1 VAIPQNPIWRRQ
13 ARVTIRN
20 FIIAL
25 ALAFVAALPYLGIL
39 PGWTPSLATLTA
51 FISVSLVGLNLI
63 FGVTGMLSLGQAA
76 FVVIPGYF
84 AGILHSLGVPALA
97 AIPVGILAS
106 IVIARLVAEIFIRLP
121 GIYFAIG
128 TLGFAFVV
136 EGLARAF
143 PGVTGGASG
152 LVLESPVNL
161 TRNQWY
167 VLSVV
172 ALALALISFAW
183 LVRGRF
189 LRTLR
194 LVRHDELA
202 AQVLGIDVVKV
213 KTQVFTIGS
222 AYSAAGGILSAYYV
236 SVLAPESGGVNAS
249 LEALAM
255 LVIGGSG
262 ALFGPLLGAAA
273 IQWLFAIA
281 GEAKRYELLVY
292 GAGFF
297 FVVLYAPIGIAGLLR
312 RAWPAPSE
320 HLAGHLSNA
329 SAPRSDAEWRGSTP
343 VAAEST
349 SGRQNVCLQVENVSK
364 HFGGLKAVADV
375 SFQVRSGQIVAL
387 IGPNGAGKSTLF
399 NVVSGIESP
408 TQGRVLLDGKDLT
421 NLTIHERAVS
431 IGRSFQ
437 VPRLIPDLTALD
449 NVLSRLDHLP
459 GARNE
464 VLGVNTARS
473 QLETFGLGNLADIPA
488 NRIGLGQHKLIEIVR
503 AAIGNPPLLLLDEPA
518 VGLTPEEVA
527 RLANLLRV
535 LRSRGTAILV
545 VEHNVGFVATV
556 ADEVVVMET
565 GRLIAA
571 GSPQAVMADQKVKD
585 AYLGALA

>member
-1 VAIPQNPIWRRQ
+1 
-13 ARVTIRN
+13 VTARN
-20 FIIAL
+20 FIIVIAL
-25 ALAFVAALPYLGIL
+25 ACVVALPYLGIL
-39 PGWTPSLATLTA
+39 PGWTVPLATVTA
-51 FISVSLVGLNLI
+51 FIAVSLVGLNLI

-76 FVVIPGYF
+76 FIVIPGYV
-84 AGILHSLGVPALA
+84 AGMLHSFGVPALT
-97 AIPVGILAS
+97 AILAGIVAS

-143 PGVTGGASG
+143 PGLTGGASG
-152 LVLESPVNL
+152 LVLESPVSL

-167 VLSVV
+167 VLSIVTLC
-172 ALALALISFAW
+172 LALSSFAL

-213 KTQVFTIGS
+213 KAQVFTIGS
-222 AYSAAGGILSAYYV
+222 AYSAVGGILFAYYV
-236 SVLAPESGGVNAS
+236 TVLAPESGGVNAS

-255 LVIGGSG
+255 LVIGGAGSI
-262 ALFGPLLGAAA
+262 FGPLLGAAA

-297 FVVLYAPIGIAGLLR
+297 LVVLYAPTGISGLLR
-312 RAWPAPSE
+312 RAWPAPS
-320 HLAGHLSNA
+320 GHPALRLDGT
-329 SAPRSDAEWRGSTP
+329 SAPCSSSEPRVAVP
-343 VAAEST
+343 LAAERE
-349 SGRQNVCLQVENVSK
+349 SGRQDVCLEVDHVAK
-364 HFGGLKAVADV
+364 HFGGLKAVADI
-375 SFQVRSGQIVAL
+375 SFKVRSAQIVAL

-399 NVVSGIESP
+399 NLVSGIEIP
-408 TQGRVLLDGKDLT
+408 TQGRVLLDGKDLA
-421 NLTIHERAVS
+421 NVAIHKRAVS

-449 NVLSRLDHLP
+449 NILSRLDHLP
-459 GARNE
+459 GQHNE
-464 VLGVNTARS
+464 VLDIHAARS
-473 QLETFGLGNLADIPA
+473 QLETFGLGDLAGVPA
-488 NRIGLGQHKLIEIVR
+488 SQIGLGQHKLIEIVR
-503 AAIGNPPLLLLDEPA
+503 AAIGKPPLLLLDEPA
-518 VGLTPEEVA
+518 VGLTPGELA
-527 RLANLLRV
+527 RLADLLRV
-535 LRSRGTAILV
+535 LKSRGTAILV
-545 VEHNVGFVATV
+545 VEHNVGFISTV
-556 ADEVVVMET
+556 ADEVLVMET
-565 GRLIAA
+565 GRLIAS
-571 GSPQAVMADQKVKD
+571 GSPRAVMADQKVKE

>member
-1 VAIPQNPIWRRQ
+1 
-13 ARVTIRN
+13 VTVRN
-20 FIIAL
+20 LIIAI
-25 ALAFVAALPYLGIL
+25 ALAFVVALPYLGIL
-39 PGWTPSLATLTA
+39 PGWTPPLATVAA
-51 FISVSLVGLNLI
+51 FMAVSLIGLNLI

-84 AGILHSLGVPALA
+84 AGILDGFGVPASA
-97 AIPVGILAS
+97 AIPAGIIAS

-121 GIYFAIG
+121 GIYFALG

-152 LVLESPVNL
+152 LVLESPVTL

-167 VLSVV
+167 MLSIVSLC
-172 ALALALISFAW
+172 LALTSFAL

-189 LRTLR
+189 LRTMR

-202 AQVLGIDVVKV
+202 AQILGINVVKV
-213 KTQVFTIGS
+213 KAQVFTIGS
-222 AYSAAGGILSAYYV
+222 AYSAVGGILFAYYV
-236 SVLAPESGGVNAS
+236 SVLAPDSGGVNAS

-255 LVIGGSG
+255 LVIGGAGS
-262 ALFGPLLGAAA
+262 LFGPLLGAAA

-297 FVVLYAPIGIAGLLR
+297 LVVLYAPTGIAGLLR
-312 RAWPAPSE
+312 RAWPAPSR
-320 HLAGHLSNA
+320 HFAPHHYQA
-329 SAPRSDAEWRGSTP
+329 SAPRSNAEPQASASL
-343 VAAEST
+343 AAKCASESPI
-349 SGRQNVCLQVENVSK
+349 CLQVENVAK
-364 HFGGLKAVADV
+364 HFGGLAAVADI
-375 SFQVRSGQIVAL
+375 SFEVRPGQIVAL

-399 NVVSGIESP
+399 NLISGIEVP
-408 TQGRVLLDGKDLT
+408 TQGRVLLDGKDLAHIA
-421 NLTIHERAVS
+421 IHERAVS

-449 NVLSRLDHLP
+449 NILSRLDHLP
-459 GARNE
+459 GQHNELLGATAAR
-464 VLGVNTARS
+464 R
-473 QLETFGLGNLADIPA
+473 QLETFGLGDLADIPA
-488 NRIGLGQHKLIEIVR
+488 SRIGLGQHKLIEIVR

-518 VGLTPEEVA
+518 VGLTFEEVA
-527 RLANLLRV
+527 RLADLLHV
-535 LRSRGTAILV
+535 LKSGGSAILV
-545 VEHNVGFVATV
+545 VEHNIGFVSTV
-556 ADEVVVMET
+556 ADQVVVMES
-565 GRLIAA
+565 GRLIAS
-571 GSPQAVMADQKVKD
+571 GSPQSVMVDQKVKD

>member
-1 VAIPQNPIWRRQ
+1 
-13 ARVTIRN
+13 VTVRN
-20 FIIAL
+20 LIIAV
-25 ALAFVAALPYLGIL
+25 ALAFVVALPYLGIL
-39 PGWTPSLATLTA
+39 PGWTPPLATVTA

-63 FGVTGMLSLGQAA
+63 FGFTGMLSLGQAA

-84 AGILHSLGVPALA
+84 AGILNAFGVPVLA
-97 AIPVGILAS
+97 AILAGIVAS
-106 IVIARLVAEIFIRLP
+106 IVVARLVAEIFIRLP

-143 PGVTGGASG
+143 PGLTGGASG
-152 LVLESPVNL
+152 LVLESPLSL

-167 VLSVV
+167 VLSIVS
-172 ALALALISFAW
+172 LCLALISFASF
-183 LVRGRF
+183 VRGRF

-213 KTQVFTIGS
+213 KVQVFTIGS
-222 AYSAAGGILSAYYV
+222 AYSAVGGILVAYYV
-236 SVLAPESGGVNAS
+236 SVLTPESGGVNAS

-255 LVIGGSG
+255 LMIGGAGS
-262 ALFGPLLGAAA
+262 LFGPFLGAAA

-292 GAGFF
+292 GVGFF
-297 FVVLYAPIGIAGLLR
+297 LVVLYAPAGIAGLLR
-312 RAWPAPSE
+312 RAWPAPSRHPASRSHE
-320 HLAGHLSNA
+320 A
-329 SAPRSDAEWRGSTP
+329 SAPCSSAEPRASASL
-343 VAAEST
+343 AAEHA
-349 SGRQNVCLQVENVSK
+349 SGRQDVCLQVENVAK
-364 HFGGLKAVADV
+364 HFGGLAAVADI
-375 SFQVRSGQIVAL
+375 SFKVRSGQVVAL

-399 NVVSGIESP
+399 NLVSGIEVP
-408 TQGRVLLDGKDLT
+408 TEGRVLLDGKDLA
-421 NLTIHERAVS
+421 NVAIHERAVS

-459 GARNE
+459 GPHNE
-464 VLGVNTARS
+464 LLGIRTARS
-473 QLETFGLGNLADIPA
+473 QLEAFGLGSLADIPA

-518 VGLTPEEVA
+518 VGLTSEEVA
-527 RLANLLRV
+527 RLADLLRV
-535 LRSRGTAILV
+535 LKSRGTAILV
-545 VEHNVGFVATV
+545 VEHNVGFVSTV

-565 GRLIAA
+565 GRLIAS
-571 GSPQAVMADQKVKD
+571 GSPQAVMVDLKVKE

>member
-1 VAIPQNPIWRRQ
+1 VTLRNLIIVVAF
-13 ARVTIRN
+13 AVV
-20 FIIAL
+20 AL
-25 ALAFVAALPYLGIL
+25 LPYFGIV
-39 PGWTPSLATLTA
+39 PGWTVPLATVTA
-51 FISVSLVGLNLI
+51 FIAVSLVGLNLI

-76 FVVIPGYF
+76 FVVLPGYV
-84 AGILHSLGVPALA
+84 AGILHSIGVPLLA
-97 AIPVGILAS
+97 AIPVGIVVS
-106 IVIARLVAEIFIRLP
+106 ILTARLVAEIFVRLP

-128 TLGFAFVV
+128 TLGFTFVV

-143 PGVTGGASG
+143 PSLTGGASG
-152 LVLESPVNL
+152 LVLEAPVSL

-167 VLSVV
+167 VLSIFV
-172 ALALALISFAW
+172 LCLALISFAA

-202 AQVLGIDVVKV
+202 AQVLGIDVVRTKV
-213 KTQVFTIGS
+213 QVFTIGS
-222 AYSAAGGILSAYYV
+222 AYSAAGGILFAYYV

-255 LVIGGSG
+255 LVIGGAGSV
-262 ALFGPLLGAAA
+262 FGPLLGAAT
-273 IQWLFAIA
+273 IQWLFAVA

-297 FVVLYAPIGIAGLLR
+297 LVVLYAPTGIAGLLG
-312 RAWPAPSE
+312 RAWPVARRPVVTD
-320 HLAGHLSNA
+320 LQ
-329 SAPRSDAEWRGSTP
+329 RGSTP
-343 VAAEST
+343 RSPEPAST
-349 SGRQNVCLQVENVSK
+349 EAGSGAGDVCLAVENVAK

-375 SFQVRSGQIVAL
+375 SFKVRSGQIVAL

-399 NVVSGIESP
+399 NVVCGIEMP
-408 TQGRVLLDGKDLT
+408 TQGEVLLNGNDLAGVA
-421 NLTIHERAVS
+421 IHQRARS

-459 GARNE
+459 APPQEAAGIRM
-464 VLGVNTARS
+464 ARS
-473 QLETFGLGNLADIPA
+473 ELEAFGLGDLADLPA
-488 NRIGLGQHKLIEIVR
+488 SRIGLGQHKLIEIVR
-503 AAIGNPPLLLLDEPA
+503 AATGEPSLLLLDEPA
-518 VGLTPEEVA
+518 VGLTSEEVS
-527 RLANLLRV
+527 RLADLLRV
-535 LRSRGTAILV
+535 LKARGTAILV
-545 VEHNVGFVATV
+545 VEHNVGFVSTV
-556 ADEVVVMET
+556 ADEVLVMET

-571 GSPQAVMADQKVKD
+571 GSPQSVMADQKVKD

>member
-1 VAIPQNPIWRRQ
+1 MTV
-13 ARVTIRN
+13 RN
-20 FIIAL
+20 FVVAL
-25 ALAFVAALPYLGIL
+25 ACAFVAVLPYLGIL

-76 FVVIPGYF
+76 FVVIPGYL
-84 AGILHSLGVPALA
+84 AGILQSFGFPAFA
-97 AIPVGILAS
+97 AILAGIVAS

-143 PGVTGGASG
+143 PGLTGGASG
-152 LVLESPVNL
+152 LILEAPVSL

-167 VLSVV
+167 VLSI
-172 ALALALISFAW
+172 ATLCLALTSFAL

-189 LRTLR
+189 LRTLW

-213 KTQVFTIGS
+213 KAQVFTIGS
-222 AYSAAGGILSAYYV
+222 TYSAVGGILSAYYV

-255 LVIGGSG
+255 VVIGGAGSI
-262 ALFGPLLGAAA
+262 FGPFLGAAA

-292 GAGFF
+292 GIGFF
-297 FVVLYAPIGIAGLLR
+297 LVVLYAPTGIAGLFS
-312 RAWPAPSE
+312 RAWPAPRANRASRGDWTSVVHSSAKTCPSE
-320 HLAGHLSNA
+320 SVK
-329 SAPRSDAEWRGSTP
+329 SAPAK
-343 VAAEST
+343 
-349 SGRQNVCLQVENVSK
+349 RQDLCLEVENVAK
-364 HFGGLKAVADV
+364 HFGGLAAVADV
-375 SFQVRSGQIVAL
+375 SFQVKSGQIVAL

-399 NVVSGIESP
+399 NVVSGIETP
-408 TQGRVLLDGKDLT
+408 THGRVLLDGKDLA
-421 NLTIHERAVS
+421 NLAIHERAVS

-459 GARNE
+459 GSHDE
-464 VLGVNTARS
+464 VTDIRAARS
-473 QLETFGLGNLADIPA
+473 ELETFGLGDLADIQA

-518 VGLTPEEVA
+518 VGLTTHEVA
-527 RLANLLRV
+527 RLADLLRA
-535 LRSRGTAILV
+535 LKSRGTAILV
-545 VEHNVGFVATV
+545 VEHNVGFVATI

-565 GRLIAA
+565 GRLIAS
-571 GSPQAVMADQKVKD
+571 GSPEVVMADQKVKD
-585 AYLGALA
+585 AYLGVLV